1 MDCVDIHNTPIC
13 CYYYSCC
20 VVLQHFSSSSDTQ
33 TDSMLLLLSFLWQSV
48 HGEREKKSP
57 LKSVEGR
64 KIVSGEREREQSVV
78 SKY

>member
-1 MDCVDIHNTPIC
+1 MLAIIIVVVL
-13 CYYYSCC
+13 YYSIF
-20 VVLQHFSSSSDTQ
+20 LL
-33 TDSMLLLLSFLWQSV
+33 TDRMLLLLSFLWQSV

-78 SKY
+78 

>member
-1 MDCVDIHNTPIC
+1 MLAIIIVVVL
-13 CYYYSCC
+13 YYSIF
-20 VVLQHFSSSSDTQ
+20 LL
-33 TDSMLLLLSFLWQSV
+33 TDRMLLLLSFLWQSV